1 MKIGEL
7 TKAYGVS
14 NQTIRYYVK
23 MGLLIPETKE
33 KQYVFNEQSRED
45 LELILKLKQF
55 DLSLADIHRILSL
68 NRISHF
74 VSREDRDTYRTILH
88 DKLAEIEREENR
100 LQAVAA
106 DIREEL
112 RRQLESERTSM
123 TETKAARG
131 ISLRFLPYLYCP
143 HCNTPLNISDMQIS
157 QLEVHSARLHCDCGY
172 SARIDNGILYSD
184 QGLASPDEV
193 VDVERRFYKD
203 SPPIVINLHQK
214 SYNWITKH
222 IQHLDLTDKIVMEP
236 LINTCC
242 YLFTNIHR
250 LNPKALYIITD
261 KHAAPIEHYK
271 SLFESMGLDVDLLFI
286 VDASHKYPLKQGCV
300 DLCIDDTSTV
310 EYAAYESEGSLF
322 DRLQPY
328 LHPRTHWIGV
338 FHYFDIN
345 SRSYRQFRE
354 KYPLAQKVCYDLAE
368 FNRTMRSHPLQLLDD
383 EIIGTVDQSGE
394 GIITFSFHVPGD
406 PLSWYAFHYKLNLS
420 E

>member
-7 TKAYGVS
+7 TKKYGVS

-33 KQYVFNEQSRED
+33 KQYVFNEQSVKD
-45 LELILKLKQF
+45 LELILKLKKF

-74 VSREDRDTYRTILH
+74 VSREDRNTYRTILH
-88 DKLAEIEREENR
+88 DQLANIEQEERR
-100 LQAVAA
+100 LQAGAA

-112 RRQLESERTSM
+112 RQALESEQGSM
-123 TETKAARG
+123 TEARGSRG

-143 HCNTPLNISDMQIS
+143 HCNTPLNITDMQIS
-157 QLEVHSARLHCDCGY
+157 QLEVQSARLHCDCGY

-184 QGLASPDEV
+184 QGQASPDEV

-203 SPPIVINLHQK
+203 SPPPVINLHQK
-214 SYNWITKH
+214 SYNWITKQ
-222 IQHLDLTDKIVMEP
+222 IQHMDLTDKIVMEP

-242 YLFTNIHR
+242 FLFTNIHR

-271 SLFESMGLDVDLLFI
+271 SLFERMGLDVDILFM

-310 EYAAYESEGSLF
+310 EYAAYEKGSLF
-322 DRLQPY
+322 DNLLPY

-338 FHYFDIN
+338 FHYFDI
-345 SRSYRQFRE
+345 RSKSFRKFTE
-354 KYPLAQKVCYDLAE
+354 KFPQAQNICYNLPE
-368 FNRTMRSHPLQLLDD
+368 FNRYMRSKPLTLLDD

-394 GIITFSFHVPGD
+394 GIVTFSFHVPGD

>member
-7 TKAYGVS
+7 TKKYGVS
-14 NQTIRYYVK
+14 SQTIRYYVK

-33 KQYVFNEQSRED
+33 KQYVFNEQSRDD
-45 LELILKLKQF
+45 LDLILRLKKF
-55 DLSLADIHRILSL
+55 DLSLSDIHRILSL

-74 VSREDRDTYRTILH
+74 VSQEDRNTYRSILH
-88 DKLAEIEREENR
+88 DQLSSIEREENR

-112 RRQLESERTSM
+112 RRQLETEQMSM
-123 TETKAARG
+123 TQPRASRG
-131 ISLRFLPYLYCP
+131 ISLKFLPYLYCP

-157 QLEVHSARLHCDCGY
+157 QLEVQSARLHCDCGY

-184 QGLASPDEV
+184 QGEVSPEEV
-193 VDVERRFYKD
+193 VDVDRRFYKD
-203 SPPIVINLHQK
+203 SPPPVINLHQK
-214 SYNWITKH
+214 SYNWITKR
-222 IQHLDLTDKIVMEP
+222 IQHLDLTDKIVIEP

-250 LNPKALYIITD
+250 LDPKALYIITD

-271 SLFESMGLDVDLLFI
+271 SLFERMGLDVDILFI

-310 EYAAYESEGSLF
+310 EYAAYEEGSLF
-322 DRLQPY
+322 DTLLPY
-328 LHPRTHWIGV
+328 LHPRTHWVGV
-338 FHYFDIN
+338 FHYFDLR
-345 SRSYRQFRE
+345 SASYRRFRE
-354 KYPLAQKVCYDLAE
+354 KFPGAQKVCYDLTE

-383 EIIGTVDQSGE
+383 EIIGSVDHSGE
-394 GIITFSFHVPGD
+394 GIVTFSFHIPGD